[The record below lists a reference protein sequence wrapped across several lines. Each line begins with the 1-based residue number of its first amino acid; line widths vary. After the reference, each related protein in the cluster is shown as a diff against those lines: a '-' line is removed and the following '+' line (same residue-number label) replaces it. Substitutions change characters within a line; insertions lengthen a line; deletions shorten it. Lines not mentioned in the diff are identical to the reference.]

1 MLGRKH
7 MTDSIQLP
15 EIDEKR
21 LLSMDEVEYMNA
33 TQLAFFKERLMTER
47 RELLGHIDRLKNEIK
62 KNDDATGDEADKAMR
77 EEELRFLFRQI
88 DRESRL
94 LPKYDAAL
102 RRIANGTYGYCIETD
117 EPIGLQR
124 LLLRP
129 IAERSID
136 AKVTQEMREPLYRKV
151 D

>member
-1 MLGRKH
+1 
-7 MTDSIQLP
+7 MTKI
-15 EIDEKR
+15 IHDEEA
-21 LLSMDEVEYMNA
+21 LLAMSEQDYMNA
-33 TQLAFFKERLMTER
+33 AQLDFFQRRLIAERQDLVEHL
-47 RELLGHIDRLKNEIK
+47 ESLKSEITK
-62 KNDDATGDEADKAMR
+62 SDDAIGDEVDKAMR

-88 DRESRL
+88 DRASRL

-102 RRIANGTYGYCIETD
+102 NRIKNGNYGYCIETD
-117 EPIGLQR
+117 EPIGLKR

-151 D
+151 AD

>member
-1 MLGRKH
+1 
-7 MTDSIQLP
+7 MTTVIH
-15 EIDEKR
+15 DEKD
-21 LLSMDEVEYMNA
+21 LLAMGEQEYMNA
-33 TQLAFFKERLMTER
+33 AQLAFFQQRLLDERQKLVLHLES
-47 RELLGHIDRLKNEIK
+47 LKSEIT
-62 KNDDATGDEADKAMR
+62 KNDDAIGDEADKAMR

-102 RRIANGTYGYCIETD
+102 IRIKNGTYGYCIETD
-117 EPIGLQR
+117 EPIGLRR

-151 D
+151 AD

>member
-1 MLGRKH
+1 
-7 MTDSIQLP
+7 MTNVFN
-15 EIDEKR
+15 EEEKA
-21 LLSMDEVEYMNA
+21 LLAMGEQEYMNA
-33 TQLAFFKERLMTER
+33 DQLRFFQQRLMSER
-47 RELLGHIDRLKNEIK
+47 QNLVRHIAQLKAEIQ
-62 KNDDATGDEADKAMR
+62 KNDDAIGDEADKAMR

-102 RRIANGTYGYCIETD
+102 NRIENGTYGYCIETD
-117 EPIGLQR
+117 EPIGLMR

-136 AKVTQEMREPLYRKV
+136 AKLTQEMREPLFRKV
-151 D
+151 AE

>member
-1 MLGRKH
+1 

>member
-1 MLGRKH
+1 MI
-7 MTDSIQLP
+7 DSIRIP
-15 EIDEKR
+15 EIEIDEKT
-21 LLSMDEVEYMNA
+21 LLSMDEREYMNA
-33 TQLAFFKERLMTER
+33 SQLGFFKQRLTAERQA
-47 RELLGHIDRLKNEIK
+47 LLLHIDQLKTEITK
-62 KNDDATGDEADKAMR
+62 SDDAAGDEADKATR
-77 EEELRFLFRQI
+77 EEELRFLLRQI

-102 RRIANGTYGYCIETD
+102 RRIDNGTYGYCIETD

-136 AKVTQEMREPLYRKV
+136 AKVSQEMREPLYRRV

>member
-1 MLGRKH
+1 
-7 MTDSIQLP
+7 MTDSIQIP
-15 EIDEKR
+15 EIDEQT
-21 LLSMDEVEYMNA
+21 LLSMDEREYMNA
-33 TQLAFFKERLMTER
+33 AQLDFFKRRLATER
-47 RELLGHIDRLKNEIK
+47 RGLLDHIDGLKTEIK
-62 KNDDATGDEADKAMR
+62 KSNDASGDEADKAMR

-102 RRIANGTYGYCIETD
+102 RRIENGTYGYCIETD
-117 EPIGLQR
+117 EPIGLPR

-136 AKVTQEMREPLYRKV
+136 AKVTQEMREPLYRRA

>member
-1 MLGRKH
+1 
-7 MTDSIQLP
+7 MTTIFN
-15 EIDEKR
+15 EEEKA
-21 LLSMDEVEYMNA
+21 LLAMGEQEYMNA
-33 TQLAFFKERLMTER
+33 AQLRFFQQRLMSER
-47 RELLGHIDRLKNEIK
+47 QNLVRHIAQLKAEIQ
-62 KNDDATGDEADKAMR
+62 KNDDAIGDEADKAMR

-102 RRIANGTYGYCIETD
+102 NRIENGTYGYCIETD
-117 EPIGLQR
+117 EPIGLMR

-136 AKVTQEMREPLYRKV
+136 AKLTQELREPLYRKV
-151 D
+151 VD

>member
-1 MLGRKH
+1 
-7 MTDSIQLP
+7 MTDSIVLH
-15 EIDEKR
+15 ELDEKT
-21 LLSMDEVEYMNA
+21 LLAMDEREYMNA
-33 TQLAFFKERLMTER
+33 AQLDFFKQRLITER
-47 RELLGHIDRLKNEIK
+47 RKLSGHIDQLKAEIK

-77 EEELRFLFRQI
+77 EEELRILFRQI

-94 LPKYDAAL
+94 MPKYDAAL
-102 RRIANGTYGYCIETD
+102 RRVENGTYGYCIETD

-136 AKVTQEMREPLYRKV
+136 AKVTQEMREPLYRKI